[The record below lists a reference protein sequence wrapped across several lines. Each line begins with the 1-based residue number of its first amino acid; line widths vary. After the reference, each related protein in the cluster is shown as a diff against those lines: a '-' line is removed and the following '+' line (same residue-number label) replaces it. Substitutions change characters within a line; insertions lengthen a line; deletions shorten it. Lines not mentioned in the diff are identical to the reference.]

1 MKTLANLEA
10 EKTLLGAVFR
20 DKEIIDEISG
30 ILTQNDFYDN
40 RNGAI
45 FRTILELE
53 AENIAPDL
61 VSVSA
66 KAADISA
73 TYIAEL
79 ITYSPTAAN
88 AGYYAKQVREYSLLR
103 KAVAG
108 AGRISNKAYD
118 GDYET
123 AEELIAEA
131 EQYFH
136 ELGQEK
142 SAELYRVK
150 DNVLGYIRSI
160 EDRKPGITGLK
171 MPFKRFE
178 YMTNGLQRK
187 DLIII
192 AARPS
197 MGKTSLLTEIAKYSA
212 LGGKGVAF
220 FSLEMSKEQ
229 ILNRIFV
236 QHCLL
241 NGSRFR
247 IGNLNQQE
255 WNEVNNLGEKLHKS
269 NLVIEDASV
278 VTVPEIRLKC
288 RAIKRR
294 DGLDLVVIDYLQ
306 LIKCHRKVGTRDQEI
321 TEIATSLKALA
332 KELDVPVVALAQLS
346 RSVEN
351 RADKHPQMSDLRESG
366 GIENNADVIAFIYR
380 EEYYNP
386 ETLKK
391 GIAEI
396 MISKQRE
403 GPTGTLELKWEKE
416 YTRFSDLGG
425 GKSEVEI
432 DAG

>member
-1 MKTLANLEA
+1 MNKTLANLDA
-10 EKTLLGAVFR
+10 EKTLLGAIFR
-20 DKEIIDEISG
+20 DKEIIDEVSNL
-30 ILTQNDFYDN
+30 LTQDDFYDN

-45 FRTILELE
+45 FRTILELD
-53 AENIAPDL
+53 AENIVPDL

-66 KAADISA
+66 KAANISA
-73 TYIAEL
+73 IYIAEL

-88 AGYYAKQVREYSLLR
+88 ASYYAKQIREYSLLR
-103 KAVAG
+103 KASVMAT
-108 AGRISNKAYD
+108 RISNKIYD
-118 GDYET
+118 GDYES
-123 AEELIAEA
+123 AEELVAEA
-131 EQYFH
+131 ERYFY
-136 ELGQEK
+136 ELGQGRGT
-142 SAELYRVK
+142 ELYRVK
-150 DNVLGYIRSI
+150 DNVLGYIQSI
-160 EDRKPGITGLK
+160 EERKPGITGLE

-187 DLIII
+187 DLIVI

-197 MGKTSLLTEIAKYSA
+197 MGKTSLLTEIATFAA
-212 LGGKGVAF
+212 LEGKGVAF

-241 NGSRFR
+241 NGSKFR
-247 IGNLNQQE
+247 IGNLDGNE
-255 WNEVNNLGEKLHKS
+255 WNKVNRLGERLHKS
-269 NLVIEDASV
+269 NFVIEDASV
-278 VTVPEIRLKC
+278 TTVPEMRLKC

-294 DGLDLVVIDYLQ
+294 DGLDLIVIDYLQ

-351 RADKHPQMSDLRESG
+351 RQDKHPQMSDLRESG

-380 EEYYNP
+380 EEYYNA
-386 ETLKK
+386 ETLKQ

-396 MISKQRE
+396 IIAKQRE
-403 GPTGTLELKWEKE
+403 GPTGSFELAWEKE
-416 YTRFSDLGG
+416 FTKFSD
-425 GKSEVEI
+425 I
-432 DAG
+432 